1 MTEPFGTRL
10 RRWRLQRQFTQM
22 DLAAEAEVS
31 TRHLSCLETGK
42 AAPSRSMALTLA
54 EVLDLPFG
62 ETNLLLSS
70 AGFAP
75 VFRDR
80 GLDGP
85 DAEHV
90 RAAVAFLLRRH
101 HPYPAVVVDAGWNA
115 RCANDAY
122 VRFSRSLTSGGEA
135 SEGDP
140 DPDPERLHIEPFAEA
155 PNVLLPFFD
164 ATQLKPL
171 VKNFEA
177 FLVRIRH
184 HLQRAARDEP
194 AALDTLHK
202 LEAMLAPQPIET
214 GASIPDPRIVIP
226 LELSVGSETL
236 QLFTMMSMFAS
247 SSDTVL
253 SSLRIETLFPADA
266 RTEAR
271 LVEMTTRRAST

>member
-1 MTEPFGTRL
+1 MSEAFGTRL
-10 RRWRLQRQFTQM
+10 RRWRLQRRFTQM

-85 DAEHV
+85 DAEPV

-122 VRFSRSLTSGGEA
+122 VRFSRRLA
-135 SEGDP
+135 APDDVLDL
-140 DPDPERLHIEPFAEA
+140 DPDPERLHIEPFANA

-164 ATQLKPL
+164 EAQLKPL
-171 VKNFEA
+171 VQNFEA
-177 FLVRIRH
+177 FSTQICH

-194 AALDTLHK
+194 AALETLHK
-202 LEAMLAPQPIET
+202 LESLLPPPPAEAREPT
-214 GASIPDPRIVIP
+214 TDPRVVIP
-226 LELSVGSETL
+226 LELSVRGEAL

-247 SSDTVL
+247 SADTVL

-266 RTEAR
+266 QTERR
-271 LVEMTTRRAST
+271 LLALATGRACTP

>member
-1 MTEPFGTRL
+1 
-10 RRWRLQRQFTQM
+10 M

-85 DAEHV
+85 DAEPV
-90 RAAVAFLLRRH
+90 RSAVAFLLRRH
-101 HPYPAVVVDAGWNA
+101 HPYPAVVVDACWNA

-122 VRFSRSLTSGGEA
+122 VRFSRRLAGLDGA
-135 SEGDP
+135 PDRDP
-140 DPDPERLHIEPFAEA
+140 APDPERLHIEPFSST

-164 ATQLKPL
+164 EARLKPL
-171 VKNFEA
+171 VRNFDA
-177 FLVRIRH
+177 FSAQVRH

-194 AALDTLHK
+194 AALETLHQ
-202 LEAMLAPQPIET
+202 LESLLPDSGPDAREPIR
-214 GASIPDPRIVIP
+214 DPRVVIP
-226 LELSVGSETL
+226 LELSVGGEAL

-247 SSDTVL
+247 SADTVL
-253 SSLRIETLFPADA
+253 PSLRIETLFPADA
-266 RTEAR
+266 RTEDRLLAVTTAR
-271 LVEMTTRRAST
+271 TTTP

>member
-1 MTEPFGTRL
+1 MTEPFGARL
-10 RRWRLQRQFTQM
+10 RRWRRQRRFTQM

-42 AAPSRSMALTLA
+42 AMPSRSMALTLA

-122 VRFSRSLTSGGEA
+122 VRFVRRLAPMDEEPYG
-135 SEGDP
+135 P
-140 DPDPERLHIEPFAEA
+140 PDPERLHIEPFADA

-164 ATQLKPL
+164 DAQFKPL
-171 VKNFEA
+171 VKNFDA
-177 FLVRIRH
+177 FSVQVRH

-194 AALDTLHK
+194 AALDTLHQ
-202 LEAMLAPQPIET
+202 LESMLRPVSAE
-214 GASIPDPRIVIP
+214 SRSSHPDPRIVIP
-226 LELSVGSETL
+226 LELLVRGETL

-247 SSDTVL
+247 SSDTAL
-253 SSLRIETLFPADA
+253 SSLRIETLFPANA
-266 RTEAR
+266 SSEEH
-271 LVEMTTRRAST
+271 LVTLTSGRPS